1 MHFED
6 IICGFW
12 HLLLLKS
19 SEELIVIPLY
29 AFHPSLSAVVQD
41 VLPVLDVQQLR

>member
-29 AFHPSLSAVVQD
+29 VFHLSLSDMV
-41 VLPVLDVQQLR
+41 